1 MFSFSPNKSEIG
13 AAVFPIT
20 PRGRQFRYR
29 NLNPKE
35 YSMKTVLRFT
45 IIGAVLIAGVALLAG
60 TNRIGAAFEQVQT
73 SIGDAIDS
81 TIDDP
86 VALRRQLRQLEKEYP
101 KRISTVRGDLAEL
114 QHQIGQLE
122 RDQQVAKRVI
132 EIARSD
138 YSTYGRELDNFQATV
153 ASHASNN
160 TQISRTITPT
170 PSALNRLHARMDQA
184 QNTALAYSQ
193 RAQDAT
199 RDLGYLQQ
207 QEERMIALLS
217 QLEGEHAQFRVQLM
231 QLDRQVDSV
240 ARNERLISLME
251 KRQETISEL
260 SRYDA
265 GSLDQVQGKLNQI
278 RAKQEAELEL
288 LANAEYRSSYE
299 NRARFEINSDSIFI
313 EEGELILEERPS
325 GEAVQTF

>member
-1 MFSFSPNKSEIG
+1 
-13 AAVFPIT
+13 
-20 PRGRQFRYR
+20 
-29 NLNPKE
+29 
-35 YSMKTVLRFT
+35 
-45 IIGAVLIAGVALLAG
+45 
-60 TNRIGAAFEQVQT
+60 
-73 SIGDAIDS
+73 
-81 TIDDP
+81 
-86 VALRRQLRQLEKEYP
+86 
-101 KRISTVRGDLAEL
+101 
-114 QHQIGQLE
+114 
-122 RDQQVAKRVI
+122 
-132 EIARSD
+132 
-138 YSTYGRELDNFQATV
+138 
-153 ASHASNN
+153 
-160 TQISRTITPT
+160 
-170 PSALNRLHARMDQA
+170 MDQA